1 MNDRDVGYRIL
12 DLEHLGRT
20 QSVAACLLETAAGPL
35 IVDPG
40 PTVSLPRLRAGLA
53 RHGYALERLG
63 GLLLTH
69 IHLDHAGA
77 SGVLV
82 REVPGLRV
90 YVHEAGAPH
99 LIDPT
104 KLLNSATRLY
114 GDRMG
119 ELWGEVAP
127 IPAERVTVLRGGER
141 LRFGERVMEVAYT
154 PGHATHHVSY
164 FDPASRTAFV
174 GDTAGIYGPAFP
186 VVLPVTP
193 PPDFDLEAWLAS
205 IARILEWHPDQ
216 IVLTHFGT
224 GRDPQRHFEELR
236 RGLVAWAELTRVSLA
251 KDGSDA
257 DRAHWFAEQ
266 LEEWIEEKVAPD
278 LAKQYLAG
286 AGPDACWQGMARY
299 WRKR

>member
-1 MNDRDVGYRIL
+1 MIDRDVGYRIL

-20 QSVAACLLETAAGPL
+20 QSVAACLVETAAGPL
-35 IVDPG
+35 LVDPG

-53 RHGYALERLG
+53 RRGYALEQLG

-114 GDRMG
+114 GDRMA
-119 ELWGEVAP
+119 ELWGEVAAV
-127 IPAERVTVLRGGER
+127 PAERVTVLRGGER

-154 PGHATHHVSY
+154 PGHATHHVCY

-216 IVLTHFGT
+216 IVLTHFGP
-224 GRDPQRHFEELR
+224 GRDPQGHFEELR
-236 RGLVAWAELTRVSLA
+236 AGLLAWAELTRVSLA

-257 DRAHWFAEQ
+257 DRAHWFAGQ
-266 LEEWIEEKVAPD
+266 LEEWIDGKVAPE

-286 AGPDACWQGMARY
+286 AGPEACWQGMARY

>member
-1 MNDRDVGYRIL
+1 MTDPAVGYHIL
-12 DLEHLGRT
+12 DLEHLGRRH
-20 QSVAACLLETAAGPL
+20 SVAACLLDTPAGPV

-40 PTVSLPRLRAGLA
+40 PAATLDQLGAGLQD
-53 RHGYALERLG
+53 HGYALEQLI

-77 SGVLV
+77 SGVLA
-82 REVPGLRV
+82 REIPGLRV

-99 LIDPT
+99 VIDPT

-119 ELWGEVAP
+119 ELWGEVAAV
-127 IPAERVTVLRGGER
+127 PAERVTVLRGGER

-164 FDPASRTAFV
+164 FDPSNGPAFV
-174 GDTAGIYGPAFP
+174 GDTAGIYGPDFP

-205 IARILEWHPDQ
+205 IDRILQWKPDQ
-216 IVLTHFGT
+216 IVLTHFGP
-224 GRDPQRHFEELR
+224 GREPERHFAELKA
-236 RGLVAWAELTRVSLA
+236 GLVAWAELTRVSLA
-251 KDGSDA
+251 RDGSDA
-257 DRAHWFAEQ
+257 DRCRWFTEQ
-266 LEEWIEEKVAPD
+266 LEGWIEGKVSPEH
-278 LAKQYLAG
+278 AKRYLAG
-286 AGPDACWQGMARY
+286 AGPEACWQGMARY